1 MSTSPTHFVFVDFE
15 NVPDIELGLITGLP
29 VHVSLL
35 IGKNQTK
42 LHLPLVQQI
51 HKLADQVDLIEV
63 GGSGRNALDLTL
75 AYYLGHAIQQMPTLK
90 FHIISGDKDFDPLIA
105 HIHAKGLSVTRHTTF
120 AALPFLPRQKKAAA
134 PAHTKPAAM
143 PVPKKSPAP
152 TAKPPAIDRSAKVI
166 ARLSNPSSKNR
177 PASSKALLAH
187 LKASLGKEA
196 TDAKVQETVS
206 VLQTKGV
213 LSIDAA
219 GKIQW
224 PRA

>member
-1 MSTSPTHFVFVDFE
+1 MPTTPTHFVFVDFE
-15 NVPDIELGLITGLP
+15 NIPDIELGLIAGHP

-90 FHIISGDKDFDPLIA
+90 FHIVSGDKDFDPLIA

-120 AALPFLPRQKKAAA
+120 AALPFLPRQKKAVA

-143 PVPKKSPAP
+143 PTPKKSPAP
-152 TAKPPAIDRSAKVI
+152 TAKPPAIDRSAKLI

-224 PRA
+224 T

>member
-1 MSTSPTHFVFVDFE
+1 MPTTPTHFVFVDFE
-15 NVPDIELGLITGLP
+15 NVPDIELGLIAGLP

-63 GGSGRNALDLTL
+63 GNSGRNALDLTL
-75 AYYLGHAIQQMPTLK
+75 AYYLGHAVQQMPTLK
-90 FHIISGDKDFDPLIA
+90 FHIVSGDKDFDPLIA

-120 AALPFLPRQKKAAA
+120 AALPFLPRPKKAVAPTHAKTTAA
-134 PAHTKPAAM
+134 TTA
-143 PVPKKSPAP
+143 KKTPAP
-152 TAKPPAIDRSAKVI
+152 TAKPPAIDRSTKVI

-196 TDAKVQETVS
+196 TDAKVKETVDA
-206 VLQTKGV
+206 LQDKGV

-224 PRA
+224 K

>member
-1 MSTSPTHFVFVDFE
+1 MPTTPTHFVFVDFE
-15 NVPDIELGLITGLP
+15 NVPDIELGLIAGQP

-42 LHLPLVQQI
+42 LQLPLVQQI

-75 AYYLGHAIQQMPTLK
+75 AYYLGHAVQQMPTLK
-90 FHIISGDKDFDPLIA
+90 FHIVSGDKDFDPLIA

-120 AALPFLPRQKKAAA
+120 AALPFLPRPRKAAA
-134 PAHTKPAAM
+134 PTHAKPAA
-143 PVPKKSPAP
+143 VPTAKKAPAP
-152 TAKPPAIDRSAKVI
+152 AVKPPAIDRSTKVI
-166 ARLSNPSSKNR
+166 TRLSNPHSKNR

-196 TDAKVQETVS
+196 SDTSVADLVS
-206 VLQTKGV
+206 VLQSKGV

-224 PRA
+224 N

>member
-1 MSTSPTHFVFVDFE
+1 MPTTPTHFVFVDFE
-15 NVPDIELGLITGLP
+15 NIPDIELGLIAGHP

-143 PVPKKSPAP
+143 PAPKKSPAP

-224 PRA
+224 T

>member
-90 FHIISGDKDFDPLIA
+90 FHIVSGDKDFDPLIA

-120 AALPFLPRQKKAAA
+120 AALPFLPRQKKAVA

-143 PVPKKSPAP
+143 PTPKKSPAP
-152 TAKPPAIDRSAKVI
+152 AAKPPVIDRSAKVI
-166 ARLSNPSSKNR
+166 SRLSNPSSKNR

-224 PRA
+224 NH